1 MNASDLPLMYNAVDI
16 LERNLAARGDKVA
29 LYSLERELTFKQASD
44 EVNRLG
50 NALKRLDVRMGES
63 VAIFAPDCA
72 EFVCAYFASLKIGA
86 IAASVNTLLKPQEL
100 DYILRDARARV
111 LVAHQ
116 ALLPSLVPILGQ
128 LELVEHVILIGEDGS
143 EPLKSPAAV
152 HLYATLIER
161 ESSELKAM

>member
-16 LERNLAARGDKVA
+16 LERNLAARGEKVA
-29 LYSLERELTFKQASD
+29 LHSIERELTFKQASD

-50 NALKRLDVRMGES
+50 NALNRLDVRMGES

-100 DYILRDARARV
+100 DYILRDSRARV

-116 ALLPSLVPILGQ
+116 ALLPSLRPIWNQ
-128 LELVEHVILIGEDGS
+128 LDQVEHLVVVGAGTAL
-143 EPLKSPAAV
+143 P
-152 HLYATLIER
+152 ER
-161 ESSELKAM
+161 AGAR